1 MGRPKGLP
9 KTGGRRPGSR
19 NKLKVARQAAI
30 DVSGLTPLE
39 FMLSV
44 MCDPAAD
51 RAQRLRAATYAAPF
65 MHAKLMAVEH
75 TGANGGAIAA
85 EATVAL
91 PTAQAVA
98 QLVQQALAEAGIQ
111 PSGKSTAE
119 AVRAIF
125 MTGRPMPPSLYVA
138 LLTAKNGAVAE
149 EEHPDGTLTTH

>member
-1 MGRPKGLP
+1 
-9 KTGGRRPGSR
+9 
-19 NKLKVARQAAI
+19 
-30 DVSGLTPLE
+30 
-39 FMLSV
+39 
-44 MCDPAAD
+44 
-51 RAQRLRAATYAAPF
+51 

-98 QLVQQALAEAGIQ
+98 ELVQQALAEAGIQ
-111 PSGKSTAE
+111 PCGKSTAE

-125 MTGRPMPPSLYVA
+125 MTGQPMPPSLYVA

-149 EEHPDGTLTTH
+149 EEHPDGAPTTH

>member
-1 MGRPKGLP
+1 M
-9 KTGGRRPGSR
+9 
-19 NKLKVARQAAI
+19 

-44 MCDPAAD
+44 MRDPDAD
-51 RAQRLRAATYAAPF
+51 RAERLRAAACAAPF

-85 EATVAL
+85 KATLAL

-98 QLVQQALAEAGIQ
+98 ELVQRASAEANIQ
-111 PSGKSTAE
+111 SSGKSTAE

-125 MTGRPMPPSLYVA
+125 MTSQPMPPSLYVA

-149 EEHPDGTLTTH
+149 EENPDDAARTH